1 MKADLEK
8 GAELWNQKLLNITYH
23 NVQKANNAILLK
35 YNNKKEQLQKKRKE
49 KDECFLTNKRNIQFE
64 EESKRIQSL
73 KLINMKNRKVLLFS
87 V

>member
-23 NVQKANNAILLK
+23 NVQKANNAIQLK
-35 YNNKKEQLQKKRKE
+35 FNNKKEQLQKRRKE
-49 KDECFLTNKRNIQFE
+49 KDECLLTNKKNIQFE

-73 KLINMKNRKVLLFS
+73 KLINMKNRKVLL